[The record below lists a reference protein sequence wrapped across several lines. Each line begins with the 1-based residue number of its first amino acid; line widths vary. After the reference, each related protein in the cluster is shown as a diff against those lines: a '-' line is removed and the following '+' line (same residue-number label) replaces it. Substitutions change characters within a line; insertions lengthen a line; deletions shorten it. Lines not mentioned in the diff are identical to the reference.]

1 MTITAKFSSSCP
13 TCHAPITVG
22 ERVEWSRG
30 NPARHLVCPAVTVPG
45 DCEHPQFHRS
55 DCVCAKSFPR
65 GTDADDRSYDAWL
78 PYLDGIAREA
88 VTRKLA
94 EEGPSHDSP
103 AADYP
108 RQGAWCAACQD
119 RHDLPLCGPNADLDY
134 ARGDDRQA
142 RINAWLAKKG
152 FGS

>member
-65 GTDADDRSYDAWL
+65 GTDADDRSYDAWVAEGASCSVVVSGRWVADTDADDQS
-78 PYLDGIAREA
+78 YEAWIAA
-88 VTRKLA
+88 T
-94 EEGPSHDSP
+94 
-103 AADYP
+103 
-108 RQGAWCAACQD
+108 WCAACQD

-152 FGS
+152 FSK